1 MDFKLNQSLVDLGIT
16 DIVVAK
22 VSGIDLSQPLNDDI
36 LNKLGTNEK
45 RALDTD
51 LDDLR
56 DNPIING
63 YVEMVKKIGRSLKKN
78 PPTTEALI
86 GNIQHRGSFPR
97 VNSVVDI
104 YNIESLRSYL
114 SIGAHDISKIDFPI
128 EFTVSNKPDIFSPIM
143 APDKKVAEYDYVYR
157 DQKGILAYLDCRD
170 SELYKID
177 ENTTD
182 VLFVVQ
188 GNEATTVQYRM
199 AALTRVCNDLRSI
212 MPDIESKVEV
222 ISSEN

>member
-1 MDFKLNQSLVDLGIT
+1 
-16 DIVVAK
+16 
-22 VSGIDLSQPLNDDI
+22 
-36 LNKLGTNEK
+36 
-45 RALDTD
+45 
-51 LDDLR
+51 
-56 DNPIING
+56 
-63 YVEMVKKIGRSLKKN
+63 MVKHGHQVSQSADFSFRFYFISQLLQLTKKSFGEERSK
-78 PPTTEALI
+78 
-86 GNIQHRGSFPR
+86 
-97 VNSVVDI
+97 
-104 YNIESLRSYL
+104 
-114 SIGAHDISKIDFPI
+114 I